1 MWAVVKADAYGH
13 GAVQVGRAAL
23 DAGAT
28 KLCVA
33 TWEEARSLREGLPDA
48 AVLVMSPLAPGEED
62 EVRDVEVTRAPG
74 RRTPACELPERRWM
88 STSRWTPAWAGGG

>member
-1 MWAVVKADAYGH
+1 MIQQRQSRAAVTVDLAAVATNVAHLREVVAPAQVWAVVKADAYGH

-23 DAGAT
+23 EAGAT

-48 AVLVMSPLAPGEED
+48 AVLVMSPLAPG
-62 EVRDVEVTRAPG
+62 
-74 RRTPACELPERRWM
+74 
-88 STSRWTPAWAGGG
+88 